1 MKNIPKRI
9 YKSGRTTIWITMI
22 LVTQFGLHT
31 GFYEH
36 FTMSILLDC
45 YALSGFAFLNH
56 WFFWEKLK

>member
-1 MKNIPKRI
+1 MGSIIEKIHK
-9 YKSGRTTIWITMI
+9 YGRTLIWILMI

-45 YALSGFAFLNH
+45 YALSGFALLNH
-56 WFFWEKLK
+56 WLWWEKLA